1 MRSTPRHHRARLV
14 GSLAT
19 LALLVLAACS
29 EPSAVVTRGSASTLP
44 ASMTP
49 DTTAPDTTAPDTTAP
64 DTTAPD
70 TTAPD
75 TTAPDTTAPDT
86 TTPDTTAPDTTG
98 SATTGSVTTAA
109 AGTYEVA
116 RVVGQVVDDARAGR
130 VISYQ
135 VYAPIG
141 VAGDVPVVL
150 VSHGGFG
157 NPRGHLAGE
166 HLGATFASGGFVA
179 IHLAHDVSAAGS
191 RQVDDRPADVTF
203 LLDQLAAGRIA
214 MPPSF
219 AGRPDLDRVGHTGH
233 SYGAYTSHAVG
244 GASYTGSPGVA
255 SPFRDDRI
263 DAIAPISPQGPD
275 QFGTFLRSADDTSWT
290 TVTIPA
296 YDLVGEAEISTNA
309 TGTVQQP
316 GWRLAPF
323 DHYPGTSD
331 TFRSII
337 AGQDHSDMWTS
348 GAPDVQAFI
357 AGEILD
363 FMRVYVA
370 GDPTVDPCTI
380 GVGELTSTSAT
391 LERGA
396 ATTGSRV
403 SGCA

>member
-1 MRSTPRHHRARLV
+1 VRSTPRHHRARLV
-14 GSLAT
+14 GSLA
-19 LALLVLAACS
+19 ALVLVVLAACS

-49 DTTAPDTTAPDTTAP
+49 DTTT
-64 DTTAPD
+64 
-70 TTAPD
+70 
-75 TTAPDTTAPDT
+75 PDT
-86 TTPDTTAPDTTG
+86 TTPDTTTPDTTTPDTTTPDTTTPDTTTPDTTG
-98 SATTGSVTTAA
+98 SATTGSEPTAA
-109 AGTYEVA
+109 AGTYEVD

-166 HLGATFASGGFVA
+166 HLGSTFASGGFVA

-203 LLDQLAAGRIA
+203 LLDQFAAGRIA

-244 GASYTGSPGVA
+244 GADYTGSPGVA

-275 QFGTFLRSADDTSWT
+275 QFGGFVNGPDDSTWS

-296 YDLVGEAEISTNA
+296 YDLIGGDEVSSNA
-309 TGTVQQP
+309 VNSIQRP

-331 TFRSII
+331 TFRTII
-337 AGQDHSDMWTS
+337 AGQDHLDMWST
-348 GAPDVQAFI
+348 GAPDVEAFV

-370 GDPTVDPCTI
+370 GDPTADPCAI
-380 GVGELTSTSAT
+380 GVGAVTSTTAS
-391 LERGA
+391 LERGPA
-396 ATTGSRV
+396 ATGSRLTT
-403 SGCA
+403 CA

>member
-14 GSLAT
+14 GSLATLAT

-49 DTTAPDTTAPDTTAP
+49 DTMAPDTTAPDTTAP
-64 DTTAPD
+64 DTTGSA
-70 TTAPD
+70 
-75 TTAPDTTAPDT
+75 
-86 TTPDTTAPDTTG
+86 TTG

-109 AGTYEVA
+109 AGTYEVD

-157 NPRGHLAGE
+157 NPQGHLAGE
-166 HLGATFASGGFVA
+166 HLGSTFASGGFVA

-203 LLDQLAAGRIA
+203 LLDELAAGRIA

-244 GASYTGSPGVA
+244 GASYAGSPVA

-275 QFGTFLRSADDTSWT
+275 QFGTFLRSADDSSWT
-290 TVTIPA
+290 TVTIPV
-296 YDLVGEAEISTNA
+296 YDLIGEAEISTNA

-331 TFRSII
+331 SFRSII
-337 AGQDHSDMWTS
+337 AAQDHSDMWRS

-380 GVGELTSTSAT
+380 GAGELTSTTAT